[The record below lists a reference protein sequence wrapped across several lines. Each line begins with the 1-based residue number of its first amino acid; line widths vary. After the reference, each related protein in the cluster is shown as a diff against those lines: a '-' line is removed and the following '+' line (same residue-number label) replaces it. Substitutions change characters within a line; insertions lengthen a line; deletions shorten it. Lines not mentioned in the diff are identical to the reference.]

1 MSCSICVERFNKSTH
16 APVKCPTCQAV
27 ACSSCTETYLLSGS
41 QDPHCMSCRVG
52 WTREVL
58 DSCGLTKKFV
68 TQTYKTHRE
77 NVLFER
83 ERALMPATQ
92 PHVERALKI
101 RRLEQ
106 ESAQIEALR
115 LKKSQEGLTVQTGS
129 LEVLAAELG
138 TDDYLELGMVRI
150 ERAYKIY
157 AEMSIL
163 KNQIDMINSKI
174 YHLRTSGVD
183 EKKEARK
190 FIRACPAN
198 GCSGFLSHVWKCGVC
213 EKWSCPDC
221 HDVIGNKDDPHTC
234 KTECIETAKMLSKD
248 SKPCPKCAS
257 FIFKIDGCDQMWC
270 PQCSTAFSWRTG
282 KVEVGRIHNP
292 HYYEYQRGRGAIP
305 REIGDIPCGGMPQDF
320 RLIQR
325 IEGESNKRLITGI
338 MRYHTHIEMVIL
350 PGYRHPHQDNMDL
363 RMKYMMKD
371 MPEATFKQK
380 VQQRDKK
387 VQKCTEIANILN
399 TYQVV
404 TAEIVQ
410 RMMLFQTQDQVN
422 EMINEIFEIARYI
435 NELMTKV
442 SSRYSCVTP
451 RITLSPV
458 SVTLQK
464 N

>member
-1 MSCSICVERFNKSTH
+1 MSCSICVEKFNKSSR
-16 APVKCPTCQAV
+16 APVRCPTCQVV
-27 ACSSCTETYLLSGS
+27 ACSTCTETYLLSGS

-68 TQTYKTHRE
+68 SQTYKTHRE

-92 PHVERALKI
+92 PHVERALKV

-106 ESAQIEALR
+106 EAAR
-115 LKKSQEGLTVQTGS
+115 LEQERLQKYNEGHTVQTSS
-129 LEVLAAELG
+129 LEVLAAELN
-138 TDDYLELGMVRI
+138 TDDYVELGMVRL
-150 ERAYKIY
+150 ERAFKVY
-157 AEMSIL
+157 AEAVLI
-163 KNQIDMINSKI
+163 KNQIDLITAKI
-174 YHLRTSGVD
+174 FHLKTSGVD

-221 HDVIGNKDDPHTC
+221 HDVIGEKDDPHTC
-234 KTECIETAKMLSKD
+234 KPECIETAKLLSRD

-270 PQCSTAFSWRTG
+270 PQCATAFSWRTG

-292 HYYEYQRGRGAIP
+292 HYYEYQRGRGALA
-305 REIGDIPCGGMPQDF
+305 REIGDIPCGGMPLNF
-320 RLIQR
+320 RLVER
-325 IEGESNKRLITGI
+325 IEGEPNKRLVTGI
-338 MRYHTHIEMVIL
+338 MRYHAHIELVIM
-350 PGYRHPHQDNMDL
+350 PQYRHPQQDNMDL

-371 MPEATFKQK
+371 ISEAVFKQK
-380 VQQRDKK
+380 IQQRDKK
-387 VQKCTEIANILN
+387 IQKCTEVANILN
-399 TYQVV
+399 TYQIV

-410 RMMLFQTQDQVN
+410 RMNQAETHELND
-422 EMINEIFEIARYI
+422 MINEIFEIVRYT
-435 NELMTKV
+435 NDLMTKV
-442 SSRYSCVTP
+442 STRYSCVTP
-451 RITLSPV
+451 RIMTAPV
-458 SVTLQK
+458 GIVHQK